1 VKLALH
7 ARRWGGP
14 DGCHDGMS
22 VAVAFLAWTLCE
34 LGHEVRAFLDA
45 NPPGW
50 SHPRLTWCRPPLDFM
65 DELTITTVSGTWH
78 RTADAAEKVG
88 ASERLLYWHHH
99 GVELPP
105 AFGCRRLAP
114 TALAGADL
122 VLPPSS
128 WAAEA
133 GGERVA
139 TESRGEVLVPGAGP
153 AKGGHVA
160 LDVAHSLPDLR
171 WLVIPGRSSNEDR
184 AAWRSLGRAEVIEG
198 VIEPDR
204 FLDRARAVLAPT
216 CAETYGL
223 VLVEAAVRGIPVVCT
238 DLPATRAALG
248 ESARFVRVEAAPWA
262 WSFAL
267 KAALEEPL
275 PRLQLPPYRE
285 TVLRALEALA

>member
-1 VKLALH
+1 MKLALH

-14 DGCHDGMS
+14 DGGHDGMS

-34 LGHEVRAFLDA
+34 LGHEVRAFVDA

-99 GVELPP
+99 GAELPP
-105 AFGCRRLAP
+105 AHGCRRMAP
-114 TALAGADL
+114 TEIAGADL

-128 WAAEA
+128 WAVEA
-133 GGERVA
+133 AGQVEGFRDA
-139 TESRGEVLVPGAGP
+139 ILVPGAGP

-160 LDVAHSLPDLR
+160 LDVAHSLPDLD
-171 WLVIPGRSSNEDR
+171 WLVLSGRSSAVDR
-184 AAWRSLGRAEVIEG
+184 AAWRVLGRAEVIDG
-198 VIEPDR
+198 IVEPEQ
-204 FLDRARAVLAPT
+204 FLSRARAVLAPT
-216 CAETYGL
+216 RAETYGL

-248 ESARFVRVEAAPWA
+248 ESASFVRVEAPAWA

-267 KAALEEPL
+267 NAALEQPL
-275 PRLQLPPYRE
+275 PRLNLPPYRE
-285 TVLRALEALA
+285 TVAHALEALS